1 MKRKMWN
8 RILSIFIAAA
18 LMVSALPMNAVAEG
32 NETFV
37 EEVDVTPATTEEA
50 QPEESGGSEE
60 NYLESSNVEVQEVE
74 ENKEETTETTES
86 KETTE

>member
-37 EEVDVTPATTEEA
+37 EEVDEIGRASCRERV
-50 QPEESGGSEE
+50 
-60 NYLESSNVEVQEVE
+60 
-74 ENKEETTETTES
+74 
-86 KETTE
+86 

>member
-1 MKRKMWN
+1 MGRFRAYIWASTMMRRKTMKRKMWN

-60 NYLESSNVEVQEVE
+60 NYLESSNV
-74 ENKEETTETTES
+74 
-86 KETTE
+86 